1 MIRPTERGDRDQA
14 WAAVKLAVRSYSRD
28 PSDSNARTVSR
39 AWMKIRSLIGGAV
52 ERRIAMEL
60 AALDGRYKT
69 H

>member
-1 MIRPTERGDRDQA
+1 MNRPMRRDDRDQA
-14 WAAVKLAVRSYSRD
+14 WAAVKLAVRSYSKN
-28 PSDSNARTVSR
+28 PSDRTVSW
-39 AWMKIRSLIGGAV
+39 AWTKIRGLIGGAV